1 MYARKSGRD
10 CNEGLFL
17 TRAQTD
23 RLIELYKGDIGLWDM
38 SSPVYHNKDRRRK
51 ALLSILDTLRE
62 EYPGFD
68 ATVDQ
73 LQYKLSNLRGYYSR
87 ELSKIRKSQRMG
99 TDDVYISS
107 WRLFEPLDSFLR
119 QHIIPRKAPTC
130 DVVDLETS
138 CKTEPEDYDTDEELY
153 LVSDETEEQSSNSSL
168 PNHAYHIQ
176 QAQEHHH
183 MSMHSEDQSND
194 PAIYHGTNTMSMVP
208 VISGT
213 RSIVPE
219 IEHRPESST
228 RMKRPRHSGPETV
241 ISETDSLEY
250 DTRIKAKGTRLL
262 TSQSSDR
269 DSMNLNT
276 ENKLEEQK
284 LACTDEDDDGLFA
297 RYIAMEMRKIK
308 DPRTKAYVKF
318 KIHSIIYESQFGA
331 IPSNINM

>member
-10 CNEGLFL
+10 CNEGLLL

-23 RLIELYKGDIGLWDM
+23 RLIDLYKGDIGLWDM

-87 ELSKIRKSQRMG
+87 ELSKIRKSQRVG
-99 TDDVYISS
+99 TDEVYISS

-130 DVVDLETS
+130 DLVDLETS
-138 CKTEPEDYDTDEELY
+138 CKREPEDYDSDEELY

-168 PNHAYHIQ
+168 PNQAYHIQ
-176 QAQEHHH
+176 HAQEHHH
-183 MSMHSEDQSND
+183 MSEDQSND
-194 PAIYHGTNTMSMVP
+194 TAIYHGSSTILP

-250 DTRIKAKGTRLL
+250 DNRIKAKGTRLL

-269 DSMNLNT
+269 YSVHFNT
-276 ENKLEEQK
+276 ENKPEEHK
-284 LACTDEDDDGLFA
+284 LVTPDEDDDSLFA

-308 DPRTKAYVKF
+308 DPHTKAYVKF